1 MKRNGGASVC
11 CFGVCKGFTGASTMG
26 FRYGVYGWENWLIM
40 WASQSS
46 TDFWMCVCLDFPP
59 CRAGSLTAKLQ
70 AQPTLYCRP
79 LREENPNSPEITY
92 CRNCKAN
99 FWWSWHV
106 LFVAR
111 PWLYILSFLGTIEC
125 SLILIRS
132 QGGPFGRWLLQRQ
145 SKTMQSLP
153 IIIPTRNGDPKG
165 TGSVKSIILTV
176 PCFEGEKISLK
187 CVRKFTQNH
196 LQDSACCCAFTEVKL
211 TESGRGWVG
220 LEDWTSLVAW
230 FTGIPQISF

>member
-1 MKRNGGASVC
+1 M
-11 CFGVCKGFTGASTMG
+11 MG

-79 LREENPNSPEITY
+79 LPEENPNFWEITY

-99 FWWSWHV
+99 YWWSWHV

-132 QGGPFGRWLLQRQ
+132 KGGPFGRWLLQRQ

-153 IIIPTRNGDPKG
+153 IIIPTRNGDPKE
-165 TGSVKSIILTV
+165 TGSVKSIVLTV
-176 PCFEGEKISLK
+176 PGFEGEKITLK

-196 LQDSACCCAFTEVKL
+196 LQDSACRCAFTEVKL